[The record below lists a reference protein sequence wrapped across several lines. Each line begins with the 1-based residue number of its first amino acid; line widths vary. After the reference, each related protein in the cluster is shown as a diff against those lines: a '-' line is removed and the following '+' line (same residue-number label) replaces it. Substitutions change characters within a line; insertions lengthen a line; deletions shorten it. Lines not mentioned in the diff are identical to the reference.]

1 MVLRKLLGAV
11 VLTAGLLAAT
21 VSSATATTPT
31 TATTAT
37 TSTTA
42 ASAAM
47 TAADPMDAE
56 FTEMMIPHHYQALV
70 LSDLT
75 PTRSS
80 DTTLKALA
88 NRIHLEQGLEIKVM
102 QGWQSRNGVP
112 VTDAAMSYEMMLD
125 DPDMLAE
132 MGMASRADI
141 AELKTLSGNAFD
153 VRWLQLMITHH
164 EGAIRMLVDVLVTT
178 IDPDM
183 MQMAS
188 DMYATQES
196 QLNAMDQML
205 ATKTG

>member
-1 MVLRKLLGAV
+1 MLYGKLLGAA
-11 VLTAGLLAAT
+11 VLTAGLLVAAG
-21 VSSATATTPT
+21 SFAA
-31 TATTAT
+31 AG
-37 TSTTA
+37 TTA
-42 ASAAM
+42 AAAPTM
-47 TAADPMDAE
+47 ATAATMAADPMDAE

-75 PTRSS
+75 PSRSS
-80 DTTLKALA
+80 DATLKALA

-112 VTDAAMSYEMMLD
+112 VTDAAMAYEMMLD

-132 MGMASRADI
+132 MGMASREDI
-141 AELKTLSGNAFD
+141 AELETLSGNAFD
-153 VRWLQLMITHH
+153 IRWLNIMITHH

-178 IDPDM
+178 TDPDM

-196 QLNAMDQML
+196 QLNAMDEML
-205 ATKTG
+205 AAKTG

>member
-1 MVLRKLLGAV
+1 MLTRKLLGAV
-11 VLTAGLLAAT
+11 VLTAGLLAAAG
-21 VSSATATTPT
+21 SSATATTATAPVANAPT
-31 TATTAT
+31 MATTAT
-37 TSTTA
+37 
-42 ASAAM
+42 M
-47 TAADPMDAE
+47 TADPADAM

-75 PTRSS
+75 PARSS
-80 DTTLKALA
+80 DTELKALA

-102 QGWQSRNGVP
+102 QSWQSRNGVP
-112 VTDAAMSYEMMLD
+112 VTDAAMAYEMMLD

-141 AELKTLSGNAFD
+141 AELETLSGNDFD
-153 VRWLQLMITHH
+153 VRWLNLMITHH

-178 IDPDM
+178 TDPDM

-196 QLNAMDQML
+196 QLNAMDEML
-205 ATKTG
+205 ASKTG